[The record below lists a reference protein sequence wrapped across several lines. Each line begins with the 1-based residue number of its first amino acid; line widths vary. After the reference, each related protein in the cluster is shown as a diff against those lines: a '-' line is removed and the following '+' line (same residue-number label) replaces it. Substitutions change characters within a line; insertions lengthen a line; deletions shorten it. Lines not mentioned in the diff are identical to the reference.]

1 MTNQIT
7 QKFIDLLGP
16 ITDDRLHFS
25 KYKQEPNPGG
35 YNVIE
40 MSKVQRELTEEILKE
55 HFKFKEVR
63 WMQIPGQMTDDG
75 EKAIVARTFKLED
88 SDYETYEGKTGYV
101 YIIMFSPKMYDPN
114 PHIKHPVK
122 DGCTFGP
129 LVYNPEN
136 FEPSRTISITYNPT
150 CALDFPFNNSEEGM
164 KQILRDQLEKVLA
177 NPEDY
182 MPEGLRVCMVRMAI
196 V

>member
-1 MTNQIT
+1 MTNQIA

-16 ITDDRLHFS
+16 ITDSRTHFATFS
-25 KYKQEPNPGG
+25 DTTMGG
-35 YNVIE
+35 GHYVTE
-40 MSKVQRELTEEILKE
+40 MSKVQRELAEQILKD
-55 HFKFKEVR
+55 HFRFKQVK
-63 WMQIPGQMTDDG
+63 WIKASGGSYDG
-75 EKAIVARTFKLED
+75 KAITVSTRKLAD
-88 SDYETYEGKTGYV
+88 NDFTTYEGKTAYV
-101 YIIMFSPKMYDPN
+101 YQIMFSSKMYDPN

-150 CALDFPFNNSEEGM
+150 YALDFPFNNSEEGM
-164 KQILRDQLEKVLA
+164 KQTLRDQLEKVLA

-182 MPEGLRVCMVRMAI
+182 MPEGLRVCMVRMA
-196 V
+196 VV